1 MFLFIIGILSYSGS
15 DVINNGPVS
24 PALSEQPVTGERQL
38 NHSESEGVFVNC
50 LSSFNKLQTRF
61 PKEPGVGGLFV
72 VQGEMRYN
80 RSHNNVNMADCIHTE
95 RDLAVEYVLL

>member
-1 MFLFIIGILSYSGS
+1 MYDLYLFTLWNSIKIVVFVYLWYLSFSGS
-15 DVINNGPVS
+15 DVIDNGPVS

-38 NHSESEGVFVNC
+38 NHSESEGVCVNC

-72 VQGEMRYN
+72 VQG
-80 RSHNNVNMADCIHTE
+80 
-95 RDLAVEYVLL
+95 

>member
-1 MFLFIIGILSYSGS
+1 MEQYKNRWFLFIIGILSYSGS
-15 DVINNGPVS
+15 DVIYNGPVS

-38 NHSESEGVFVNC
+38 NHSESEGVCVNC

-72 VQGEMRYN
+72 VQGEIRYKQTVS
-80 RSHNNVNMADCIHTE
+80 R
-95 RDLAVEYVLL
+95 